1 MIKIPFLVT
10 PLALSLIFS
19 ACSQEIKNEPK
30 ETDKKEVEA
39 TTEDESPYSKAHEY
53 GGWYCPDNFGFE
65 PVDITKL
72 DQVPVVSGRMPQ
84 KWEAQSGLSLMYLD
98 PVKFPQAKAL
108 DIELPALAYVDHP
121 YADMKELAVII
132 QAFVADEDTIVGYRF
147 PNGGNGSAW
156 YGQVDFLSDEE
167 ITGLE
172 PAPFVYEEFTI
183 KATKKEVWKAFTKS
197 DFAKDLANQFKEKK
211 MTKSDWYD
219 GLDINLKYSKEN
231 DMGTGYVAN
240 VWGNLYMHIDYIIDG
255 HHSSYK
261 FMVSEDAESG
271 ECTISFVAGPY
282 PDSIEEET
290 AKWQEWADK
299 LKDDA
304 GC

>member
-1 MIKIPFLVT
+1 M
-10 PLALSLIFS
+10 LSLLFS
-19 ACSQEIKNEPK
+19 ACSQEIKPESEQP
-30 ETDKKEVEA
+30 EKKEVEA
-39 TTEDESPYSKAHEY
+39 STEEESPYSEPHEY

-65 PVDITKL
+65 PVDIKKL
-72 DQVPVVSGRMPQ
+72 DKVPVVSGRMPQ

-121 YADMKELAVII
+121 YADMKELVIII

-167 ITGLE
+167 VAGLE
-172 PAPFVYEEFTI
+172 SAPFVYEEVTI
-183 KATKKEVWKAFTKS
+183 KATKKEVWKAFTQS
-197 DFAKDLANQFKEKK
+197 GFAKDLSKQFSEKQL
-211 MTKSDWYD
+211 TKSDWHD
-219 GLDINLKYSKEN
+219 GLDINLKYSSEN
-231 DMGTGYVAN
+231 EMGKGYVAN
-240 VWGNLYMHIDYIIDG
+240 VWGNLYMQIDYVIDG

-261 FMVSEDAESG
+261 FMVSEDAEKG
-271 ECTISFVAGPY
+271 ESNITFVAGPY
-282 PDSIEEET
+282 LQNIEKET
-290 AKWQEWADK
+290 RKSQEWIEK
-299 LKDDA
+299 LKDDS